1 MAITKPTPDIYKT
14 LSIALGS
21 IVVTLIGAYFIA
33 VHNAVTKDE
42 LPGLIQQYSPYTTD
56 AKDIKAKLDEL
67 RDAQVKSTEQLR
79 QVQIDT
85 ARIGE
90 KLGVTASPGLAAKDK
105 Q

>member
-1 MAITKPTPDIYKT
+1 MTNGNGMYKT
-14 LSIALGS
+14 VAVALGS
-21 IVVTLIGAYFIA
+21 IVVTLVGAYFVA
-33 VHNAVTKDE
+33 TRDVVTKAE
-42 LPGLIQQYSPYTTD
+42 LPGLMRQSNPYEGD

-67 RDAQVKSTEQLR
+67 RDAQIKTAEQLR